1 VLTQKVVAAVD
12 FGTHGSGYAWSV
24 ISAQNQDA
32 QRRLIKVRTQ
42 WPAQP
47 VPSAKNLTA
56 LLVDSSE
63 QIVAWGYEA
72 KRIATTSVNP
82 GRYVDSFK
90 MKLIDADVG
99 TSAGGDDG
107 LGGPKLVELY
117 LRKIYRLALDD
128 IAMSGYREDEIRWC
142 LTVPAIWDD
151 YQKQVMWKAAVAAG
165 FPDDEKR
172 LIFAIEPEAA
182 AHYARVAGV
191 RTLGA
196 TGGRR
201 ANLMSAG
208 SRFIVADCGG
218 GTIDITAY
226 RSDTGGKLSEVGRD
240 FGGAF
245 GSEYLNKAF
254 LEIAAEKL
262 GGFDTLAQIASAKSS
277 AFMDFLANWERA
289 KLTVRLDPH
298 DDLYIS
304 IPTALDRLLNDE
316 IRRKLS
322 SEQEGIDDHLILTPA
337 DLTRIFECVIP
348 NVLHLID
355 QQIAE
360 IQNSGRR
367 STGELIILVGGF
379 GASPYLQQSL
389 VQHLQGRAEVLLP
402 PEPAVAVL
410 YGAAHFAYDPQTRTR
425 RSKYTY
431 GCESAMPFRRGID
444 PPEKRRVLRRD
455 GSVRCDDRFSR
466 FVAAGQAIG
475 SDEAISHVFYPL
487 EDNQSGIDFEFFR
500 SRKIYPQYTDES
512 GVDHIGT
519 LRVKYDDM
527 TDRPIDEKGVRVTM
541 FFGDTRIRTRAV
553 LVETDESVEVDLEFE
568 SRIGR

>member
-1 VLTQKVVAAVD
+1 
-12 FGTHGSGYAWSV
+12 
-24 ISAQNQDA
+24 
-32 QRRLIKVRTQ
+32 
-42 WPAQP
+42 
-47 VPSAKNLTA
+47 
-56 LLVDSSE
+56 
-63 QIVAWGYEA
+63 
-72 KRIATTSVNP
+72 
-82 GRYVDSFK
+82 
-90 MKLIDADVG
+90 MKLIDADIG
-99 TSAGGDDG
+99 ISAGGDG
-107 LGGPKLVELY
+107 ELGGPKLVELY
-117 LRKIYRLALDD
+117 LQKVYRLAIDD

-172 LIFAIEPEAA
+172 LLFAIEPEAA

-226 RSDTGGKLSEVGRD
+226 RSDSGGKLSEVGRD

-254 LEIAAEKL
+254 LEIVAEKL
-262 GGFDTLAQIASAKSS
+262 GGFDVLAQIASAKSS

-289 KLTVRLDPH
+289 KLTVQLHPR
-298 DDLYIS
+298 DDVYIS
-304 IPTALDRLLNDE
+304 IPTALDRLLSDE
-316 IRRKLS
+316 IRSKLS
-322 SEQEGIDDHLILTPA
+322 SGQEGIDDHFILTPD
-337 DLTRIFECVIP
+337 DLTRIFESVIP
-348 NVLHLID
+348 SVLHLID
-355 QQIAE
+355 QQITE
-360 IQNSGRR
+360 IQSSGRR
-367 STGELIILVGGF
+367 STGELVILVGGF

-410 YGAAHFAYDPQTRTR
+410 YGAAHFAYDPQTRAR

-431 GCESAMPFRRGID
+431 GCESAMPFRQGID
-444 PPEKRRVLRRD
+444 PPEKRHILKRD
-455 GSVRCDDRFSR
+455 GSARCYGRFSR

-475 SDEAISHVFYPL
+475 SDERVTHTFSPL

-500 SRKIYPQYTDES
+500 SRKIYPQYTDEP
-512 GVDHIGT
+512 GVDYIGT
-519 LRVKYDDM
+519 LYVDYGDM
-527 TDRPIDEKGVRVTM
+527 AARPIEEKGVQVTM

-553 LVETDESVEVDLEFE
+553 LVKSGESVEVELEFE

>member
-1 VLTQKVVAAVD
+1 MLTQKVVAAVD

-47 VPSAKNLTA
+47 VSSAKNLTA
-56 LLVDSSE
+56 LLVDSQGE
-63 QIVAWGYEA
+63 VIAWGYEA
-72 KRIATTSVNP
+72 KRITTTSANP
-82 GRYVDSFK
+82 GYYVDSFK
-90 MKLIDADVG
+90 MKLIDAEVG
-99 TSAGGDDG
+99 TSVGGDDE
-107 LGGPKLVELY
+107 LAGPKLVELF
-117 LRKIYRLALDD
+117 LHKIYRLAVDD
-128 IAMSGYREDEIRWC
+128 IAMSGYREEEIRWC

-172 LIFAIEPEAA
+172 LLFAIEPEAA

-208 SRFIVADCGG
+208 SRFVVADCGG
-218 GTIDITAY
+218 GTIDVTAY
-226 RSDTGGKLSEVGRD
+226 RSDAGGKLSEVGRD

-254 LEIAAEKL
+254 LDIAAEKL
-262 GGFDTLAQIASAKSS
+262 GGYSTLAQLASAKSS

-289 KLTVRLDPH
+289 KLTVHLDPH
-298 DDLYIS
+298 DDIYIS
-304 IPTALDRLLNDE
+304 IPTALDRLLSHE
-316 IRRKLS
+316 VRSKLAT
-322 SEQEGIDDHLILTPA
+322 EQEGIDDHLILPPT
-337 DLTRIFECVIP
+337 DLTRIFESVVP
-348 NVLHLID
+348 QVFHLID
-355 QQIAE
+355 RQIAE
-360 IQNSGRR
+360 IQHSGRR
-367 STGELIILVGGF
+367 STGELVILVGGF
-379 GASPYLQQSL
+379 GASPYLQESL
-389 VQHLQGRAEVLLP
+389 VRHLQGRADVLLP

-410 YGAAHFAYDPQTRTR
+410 YGAAHFAYDPQTRAR

-431 GCESAMPFRRGID
+431 GCESAMAFRNGID
-444 PPEKRRVLRRD
+444 PPEKRRVLKRD
-455 GSVRCDDRFSR
+455 GSIRCDDRFSR

-475 SDEAISHVFYPL
+475 SDEAITHVFYPL
-487 EDNQSGIDFEFFR
+487 EDNQAGIDFKFFR
-500 SRKIYPQYTDES
+500 SRKNYPQYTDEP
-512 GVDHIGT
+512 GVDFIGT
-519 LRVKYDDM
+519 LRVDYGNMKSLPVDK
-527 TDRPIDEKGVRVTM
+527 KGVKVTM
-541 FFGDTRIRTRAV
+541 FFGDTRIRTRAA
-553 LVETDESVEVDLEFE
+553 LIGTGESVEVELEFE